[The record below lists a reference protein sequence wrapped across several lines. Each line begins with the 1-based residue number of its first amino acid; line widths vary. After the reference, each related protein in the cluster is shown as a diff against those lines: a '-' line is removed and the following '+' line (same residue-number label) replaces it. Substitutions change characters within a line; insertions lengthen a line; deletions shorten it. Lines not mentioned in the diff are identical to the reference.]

1 MGHLPG
7 ASARQRPKTLL
18 TAVIPWGLSRVFFP
32 SKGRTEG
39 NSQFGIILEKNMNY
53 LSVTSRLAWR
63 GPRMAPCG
71 GPDSTPGKQVWA
83 AAAQPDPQSCEQAG
97 CPAVPIL
104 HGEPARPLP
113 GQGKELA
120 GGLSQRPKVP
130 KISLSMCVPPP
141 PLH

>member
-1 MGHLPG
+1 MAG
-7 ASARQRPKTLL
+7 ATHGALRS
-18 TAVIPWGLSRVFFP
+18 
-32 SKGRTEG
+32 
-39 NSQFGIILEKNMNY
+39 
-53 LSVTSRLAWR
+53 
-63 GPRMAPCG
+63 
-71 GPDSTPGKQVWA
+71 PDSTPGKQVWA

-130 KISLSMCVPPP
+130 KISLSMCVPTSTPALMGAGEGELCVP
-141 PLH
+141 AEDPGRGAGIRARGG